1 MRCKKPRLLFD
12 TTGIEVQGPLEV
24 DQNERMTFL
33 ASSHRYIADV
43 GGICCWLSG
52 SDAKHGVGQ
61 VRRWHA
67 REEGEG
73 TATSPLDAI
82 AGDAAMYELLVLAR

>member
-1 MRCKKPRLLFD
+1 MSASMTLL
-12 TTGIEVQGPLEV
+12 VS
-24 DQNERMTFL
+24 N
-33 ASSHRYIADV
+33 HRHVADV
-43 GGICCWLSG
+43 GNTCCWLSG

-67 REEGEG
+67 HEKGEG
-73 TATSPLDAI
+73 TVTSPSDAI